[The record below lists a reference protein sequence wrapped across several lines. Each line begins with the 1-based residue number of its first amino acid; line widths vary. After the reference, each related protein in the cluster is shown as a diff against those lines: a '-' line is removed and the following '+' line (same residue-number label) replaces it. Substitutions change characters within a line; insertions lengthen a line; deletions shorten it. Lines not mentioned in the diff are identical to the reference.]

1 MSKANEAVTVVVSR
15 QVKMGMETRFEA
27 VCEALTI
34 AANEFEGHQGSLLLK
49 PVTSIDPE
57 YRIVFRFASQT
68 DLDRWSQ
75 STIRQELLAEMESL
89 VTRESR
95 EMLDDGIATWFDFS
109 SADMAPA
116 KTPDKLRMTI
126 VSWLALYPIVT
137 AIFLFFDE
145 PLATLSLPV
154 RTFVV
159 TVVVMFAMSYIAM
172 PRFTKWFKGW
182 LFK

>member
-1 MSKANEAVTVVVSR
+1 MSHINEAVTVVVSR
-15 QVKMGMETRFEA
+15 QIKTGMETRFEA
-27 VCEALTI
+27 ICEALTI
-34 AANEFEGHQGSLLLK
+34 AAKEFEGHQGSLLLK

-57 YRIVFRFASQT
+57 YRIVFRFSNQA

-75 STIRQELLAEMESL
+75 STVRHELLAEMESL

-95 EMLDDGIATWFDFS
+95 ELLDDGIATWFDFS

-116 KTPDKLRMTI
+116 KAPDKLRMTV

-137 AIFLFFDE
+137 AIFWLFGDF
-145 PLATLSLPV
+145 LATLSLPV

-172 PRFTKWFKGW
+172 PRFTKWFKHW